1 MANDINI
8 SAMSYTNK
16 DFGAIYPEILD
27 LAKELTNRWDPSQ
40 SNESDPG
47 VVLLKEAAFV
57 ADHNNY
63 NIDKNILENFLPSA
77 TQDRSVRNITEMNGY
92 TPRYYVSANGNV
104 TFNWEGSDNNDA
116 PHQFTIPAFTF
127 TISDAEETV
136 SYTQISEIVVTGPGR
151 ASGRFIEGTLQTL
164 SVNDTSTITL
174 ENIDDNYRLYLP
186 ETMVAQNGVYI
197 RNVNDEDYSEY
208 WIRDNYLLTLPVGS
222 RAYKIDYD
230 SYKDLPYI
238 EFPSDISNLIGD
250 GLQIQY
256 ISTSGES
263 GNVSANTLVKI
274 LSPSSFID
282 MQGYERTTEGF
293 TLSNP
298 ASITNGKDPETINEM
313 YQSFR
318 KVVGTFDTLVTCRDY
333 SNKIYT
339 FTDFNENPLVSNSYV
354 TDRRTDYNKALNVI
368 SYDAQN
374 NAKKFVNLSIE
385 PCRLNFKGEKNIYED
400 LPDPT
405 SADPGDIWYMRNTNQ
420 STVYLAGLYVN
431 ISSQWVRC
439 TSINLND
446 FAILTNA
453 MTPYD
458 LVIYALKAFS
468 MSDYIDLYP
477 WRALNNSFLP
487 IDNDTL
493 DEIKSDIEN
502 VKCICHTYND
512 VKTNEVFCF
521 KNYAPLNM
529 LIKPFHK
536 VNLTTRNEILNN
548 IYKALSENFNPRNIS
563 FGEKLDEDEI
573 KRVILNADSRIQ
585 SIESY
590 TPITYS
596 LKAMDIEGNNHDL
609 NDSEWRGYTL
619 LVDLVAKN
627 VLAGRVCLFEFDD
640 EFIYDYGQTD
650 GSIYENISSIETELP
665 INLTTDSKTNY
676 KTEEI
681 KKTENEVL
689 STGTNVSY
697 IFNAPN
703 LVDAGGTRTNLSS
716 GSSYVL
722 IGDDIF
728 TLNTLDDLGNISS
741 TATYQS
747 KDNITVTI
755 TNGTTGAFTN
765 SKTKK
770 PIALEATGPVKTIV
784 EETIST
790 VKEATLNLDYTLNEN
805 EAVQLLYP
813 NYYSDYTYSMYVN
826 YRYIGSRNDRI
837 YANTEHTLSATE
849 TLVFLYSENGVS
861 KQRVVRPGEV
871 INSSFDIIPTDFL
884 TANATKKSWSDEKT
898 GIYYENVSFKQLS
911 SNQTISTR
919 KPLKTIFN
927 TTGIWCYWIINT
939 ESDGA
944 NRLFE
949 SGQTERILQT
959 NEYFIYTTSTLDEFI
974 ILGSGTKL
982 VRTDTE
988 DYLWVIN
995 SNDLTIESITENGT
1009 AVNIPWQKNFDFV
1022 KYNFTISEM
1031 SMITLGENDNIKI
1044 TGWTN
1049 MSIKEGEKYVINN
1062 KFQYCNGNI
1071 IYTSNGSQVSLPAT
1085 ENFYQIRSR
1094 LDLNMSATE
1103 PQQIHYTEGDW
1114 ASTQKLLLNKSEL
1127 ITAVGK
1133 DNLFIQSSTPVAAI
1147 GESIAFNKKLR
1158 FYAYSQ
1164 EESETRVIRIGK
1176 EAGSAERTFY
1186 YNSLNNRTYLIPI
1199 HISDDEVPIN
1209 ISMYYMNGDEKV
1221 DVEIEDYNN
1230 PDIPRGTTIT
1240 AVGGTSY
1247 YIKPTLVSSEDIQ
1260 LHIVLEWS
1268 RGASKTNE
1276 AIFID
1281 DITII
1286 TGINKNIKAGG
1297 VDLNGIL
1304 SRISALISNSDKPS
1318 IKPYYP
1324 YRPDNS
1330 IIMDNLDF
1338 QDANTVWDKN
1348 NVANMMTIAQID
1360 IENSNI
1366 DIVSEMR
1373 EY

>member
-63 NIDKNILENFLPSA
+63 NIDKNVLENFLPSA

-104 TFNWEGSDNNDA
+104 TFNWAGNEEGSTN
-116 PHQFTIPAFTF
+116 PEQFTIPAFTMV
-127 TISDAEETV
+127 ISDAEETV
-136 SYTQISEIVVTGPGR
+136 SYTQVGEIVITGPGR
-151 ASGRFIEGTLQTL
+151 ASGRFMEGTLQTL
-164 SVNDTSTITL
+164 SINDTSTITL

-186 ETMVAQNGVYI
+186 ETMVAQNGIYI
-197 RNVNDEDYSEY
+197 KNINDEDYSDY
-208 WIRDNYLLTLPVGS
+208 WVRDNYLLTLPTNS

-256 ISTSGES
+256 ISTSGEA

-274 LSPSSFID
+274 LSPTSFID
-282 MQGYERTTEGF
+282 MQGVERTTDRF

-298 ASITNGKDPETINEM
+298 ASITNGKNPETISEM
-313 YQSFR
+313 YQSFK

-339 FTDFNENPLVSNSYV
+339 LTDFNENPLVSNSYV

-368 SYDAQN
+368 SYDVN
-374 NAKKFVNLSIE
+374 NNTKKFVNLSIK
-385 PCRLNFKGEKNIYED
+385 PCRLNFRSGVGYYSE
-400 LPDPT
+400 LPST
-405 SADPGDIWYMRNTNQ
+405 VVNGDIYYVINNDGTHLN
-420 STVYLAGLYVN
+420 GLYVGMN
-431 ISSQWVRC
+431 DQWVR
-439 TSINLND
+439 TTQINLND
-446 FAILTNA
+446 FAILTEA

-458 LVIYALKAFS
+458 LTIYALKAFS

-502 VKCICHTYND
+502 IKCICHTYND
-512 VKTNEVFCF
+512 VETNEVFCF
-521 KNYAPLNM
+521 KNYAPLTL

-548 IYKALSENFNPRNIS
+548 IYKALSDNFNPRHIE

-596 LKAMDIEGNNHDL
+596 LKAMDINGENHDL
-609 NDSEWRGYTL
+609 NETGDRGYTL

-640 EFIYDYGQTD
+640 EFVYDYGQKD
-650 GSIYENISSIETELP
+650 GSLYENIGNVHTELP
-665 INLTTDSKTNY
+665 ITLTTDSVDHF

-681 KKTENEVL
+681 KKTESERT
-689 STGTNVSY
+689 STGSNISY

-703 LVDAGGTRTNLSS
+703 LTEGEGSTTRKNLSS

-722 IGDDIF
+722 IGDDIL
-728 TLNTLDDLGNISS
+728 TLNEIDDEENILG
-741 TATYQS
+741 TVTYQS
-747 KDNITVTI
+747 KDNISVTI
-755 TNGTTGAFTN
+755 TNGTTGALKN
-765 SKTKK
+765 LKSKK
-770 PIALEATGPVKTIV
+770 PAVLENTGPLNIII

-790 VKEATLNLDYTLNEN
+790 VKEATLNLDYTLKEN
-805 EAVQLLYP
+805 EAVQILYP

-837 YANTEHTLSATE
+837 YANTEHTLSGTE
-849 TLVFLYSENGVS
+849 MLIFLYTENGVN

-871 INSSFDIIPTDFL
+871 VNSSFDIIPTDFL

-898 GIYYENVSFKQLS
+898 GIYYENVSFKQLA

-939 ESDGA
+939 DSEGL

-949 SGQTERILQT
+949 SGQTERILQS

-974 ILGSGTKL
+974 ILGTGTKL
-982 VRTDTE
+982 VRTDNE
-988 DYLWVIN
+988 DYLWTIN

-1009 AVNIPWQKNFDFV
+1009 AVNIPWQKNFNFV
-1022 KYNFTISEM
+1022 NNNFTISEM
-1031 SMITLGENDNIKI
+1031 SMVTLGENDNIKI
-1044 TGWTN
+1044 TAWDN
-1049 MSIKEGEKYVINN
+1049 MSIKEDEKFIINN

-1071 IYTSNGSQVSLPAT
+1071 IYTSNGTQVTLPAT

-1094 LDLNMSATE
+1094 LDINMSSIE
-1103 PQQIHYTEGDW
+1103 PQQLYVTEGEW
-1114 ASTQKLLLNKSEL
+1114 SSIQKVLLNGTDL
-1127 ITAVGK
+1127 ITAEGK
-1133 DNLFIQSSTPVAAI
+1133 DNLFIQSSEAIVAI
-1147 GESIAFNKKLR
+1147 GDTISFNQKLR
-1158 FYAYSQ
+1158 FYTYTQ
-1164 EESETRVIRIGK
+1164 ETSESRTIRLGNS
-1176 EAGSAERTFY
+1176 GGDAERTFY
-1186 YNSLNNRTYLIPI
+1186 YNNPGTRNYLIPV
-1199 HISDDEVPIN
+1199 HISEGSVPITVSVYYMDGDTEVPVTI
-1209 ISMYYMNGDEKV
+1209 G
-1221 DVEIEDYNN
+1221 DYNN
-1230 PDIPRGTTIT
+1230 SSIEAAEQLTLISNS
-1240 AVGGTSY
+1240 SY
-1247 YIKPTLVSSEDIQ
+1247 YINPKLISSNDIQ
-1260 LHIVLEWS
+1260 LHIKFVWNNGDTKS
-1268 RGASKTNE
+1268 NE
-1276 AIFID
+1276 AIFLG

-1286 TGINKNIKAGG
+1286 TGINSNIKAGG
-1297 VDLNGIL
+1297 ASLSAIL
-1304 SRISALISNSDKPS
+1304 SRINSLISNSDKPS
-1318 IKPYYP
+1318 TKPYYP
-1324 YRPDNS
+1324 YKPDNS